1 MPHDKR
7 SFCAITGPMTP
18 TFPSLP
24 SILVANR
31 GEIALRIFRTARKLG
46 MRCIAVY
53 SDADSDAPFVRFADE
68 AHNIGPAPARE
79 SYLLGERI
87 IAVARASG
95 AACIHPGYGFLSE
108 NAEFAD
114 ACAEAGIIFVGPPA
128 SAIRAMGLKDAA
140 KALAEAANVPV
151 VPGYHG
157 ARQEAAFLEAEA
169 ARIGYP
175 VLIKAVA
182 GGGGKGMKRV
192 DDAFAFA
199 DALESAQREAKNAF
213 GDSRVL
219 VEKYVLSPRHVEIQV
234 FADSHGNVVHL
245 FERDCSLQR
254 RHQKVIEE
262 APAPGMT
269 PEVRS
274 AMGSAAVEAAR
285 AVGYVGAGTVE
296 FIADGREGL
305 RADRFYF
312 MEMNTRLQVEHPVTE
327 TITGLDLVELQLRVA
342 SGEPLPFAQE
352 DLAITGHAVEARL
365 YAEDPERGFLP
376 STGKLWALQLPSGEG
391 IRVDAGVEE
400 GGEVTP
406 FYDPMIAK
414 IIARGDDRLQA
425 LDRLAAALG
434 ETLVAGPRTNT
445 AFLKKLCEAEGFR
458 AGAFDTGFIER
469 HAEALGATARPA
481 DSGAIAA
488 GAIMLLEEQAS
499 ASARMGA
506 AASDPWALADGFAL
520 SPQPSIPLKV
530 SADGEDVT
538 LRARWTA
545 EGITIE
551 GDALAPEA
559 ERDFTLVMA
568 DEGVIVVGEGRQCWV
583 KLLDPLAVDLEGGD
597 AGGGS
602 SVKAPMH
609 GKLIALFV
617 KPGDAVAKG
626 QRLAIVEAMKMEH
639 VLTAPRDGVVTEAV
653 GEPGAQVAQG
663 ARIVSIGEPA

>member
-1 MPHDKR
+1 
-7 SFCAITGPMTP
+7 
-18 TFPSLP
+18 
-24 SILVANR
+24 
-31 GEIALRIFRTARKLG
+31 
-46 MRCIAVY
+46 
-53 SDADSDAPFVRFADE
+53 
-68 AHNIGPAPARE
+68 
-79 SYLLGERI
+79 
-87 IAVARASG
+87 
-95 AACIHPGYGFLSE
+95 
-108 NAEFAD
+108 
-114 ACAEAGIIFVGPPA
+114 
-128 SAIRAMGLKDAA
+128 
-140 KALAEAANVPV
+140 
-151 VPGYHG
+151 
-157 ARQEAAFLEAEA
+157 
-169 ARIGYP
+169 
-175 VLIKAVA
+175 
-182 GGGGKGMKRV
+182 
-192 DDAFAFA
+192 
-199 DALESAQREAKNAF
+199 
-213 GDSRVL
+213 
-219 VEKYVLSPRHVEIQV
+219 
-234 FADSHGNVVHL
+234 
-245 FERDCSLQR
+245 
-254 RHQKVIEE
+254 
-262 APAPGMT
+262 
-269 PEVRS
+269 
-274 AMGSAAVEAAR
+274 
-285 AVGYVGAGTVE
+285 
-296 FIADGREGL
+296 
-305 RADRFYF
+305 

-506 AASDPWALADGFAL
+506 AASDPWAVADGFAL

-545 EGITIE
+545 DGITIE

>member
-1 MPHDKR
+1 MLVGRQTPR
-7 SFCAITGPMTP
+7 YNSFMT
-18 TFPSLP
+18 TISSTLP
-24 SILVANR
+24 SVLVANR
-31 GEIALRIFRTARKLG
+31 GEIALRVFRTARRLG
-46 MRCIAVY
+46 MRCIAVF
-53 SDADSDAPFVRFADE
+53 SDADRDAPFVRFADE
-68 AHNIGPAPARE
+68 AHHIGPAAARE
-79 SYLLGERI
+79 SYLLGDRI
-87 IAVARASG
+87 IAAAKASG

-114 ACAEAGIIFVGPPA
+114 ACKAAGIVFVGPPA

-140 KALAEAANVPV
+140 KALAEKANVPV

-157 ARQEAAFLEAEA
+157 ANQDVTFLEGEAAK
-169 ARIGYP
+169 IGYP

-192 DDAFAFA
+192 ESAAEFA
-199 DALESAQREAKNAF
+199 DALESAQREARNSF
-213 GDSRVL
+213 GDARVL

-234 FADSHGNVVHL
+234 FGDAHGNVVHL

-269 PEVRS
+269 AEVRA
-274 AMGSAAVEAAR
+274 AMGKAAVEAAM

-296 FIADGREGL
+296 FIADGRDGL

-327 TITGLDLVELQLRVA
+327 TITGLDLVELQLHVA
-342 SGEPLPFAQE
+342 AGGRLPFAQG
-352 DLAITGHAVEARL
+352 DLSITGHAVEARL

-376 STGKLWALQLPSGEG
+376 STGKLWSLQLPEGEG

-414 IIARGDDRLQA
+414 IIAKGATRLEA

-434 ETLVAGPRTNT
+434 DTIVAGPKTN
-445 AFLKKLCEAEGFR
+445 ARFLKKLCEAEGFR
-458 AGAFDTGFIER
+458 AGQFDTGFIER
-469 HAEALGATARPA
+469 HAEALGAAALPLDRA
-481 DSGAIAA
+481 AVAA
-488 GAIMLLEEQAS
+488 GAIMLMEERAQGTPHSGFAD
-499 ASARMGA
+499 
-506 AASDPWALADGFAL
+506 DPWSLADGFAL
-520 SPQPSIPLKV
+520 SPQPSVPV
-530 SADGEDVT
+530 AVTADGEPLT
-538 LRARWTA
+538 LRARWS
-545 EGITIE
+545 GDGVSIDL
-551 GDALAPEA
+551 GDVPPNDAL
-559 ERDFTLVMA
+559 DFTLVMA
-568 DEGVIVVGEGRQCWV
+568 DEGVIVVGDGRQSWV
-583 KLLDPLAVDLEGGD
+583 RLVDPLAVDLEGGD
-597 AGGGS
+597 AAGGS

-617 KPGDAVAKG
+617 KPGDMVEKG

-639 VLTAPRDGVVTEAV
+639 VLTAPRDGVVVEAL
-653 GEPGAQVAQG
+653 GEAGAQVAQG
-663 ARIVSIGEPA
+663 ARIVSIGDAA